1 MRFGLQKFKEPKVTC
16 WDLSDE
22 VGKCQKCYKIS
33 LCRIRWRGK
42 KKSSP
47 GVVTETKPTAESSAT
62 QPVSTPASE
71 KPKLVTKSN
80 AGGTVKI
87 DPSLAK
93 PIKKKTPTL
102 SLTDDGTPEEVE
114 KEEEKVEEINET
126 LEFNQEELNNALS
139 EYIEIRKQQEASD
152 MELLILNKSFELL
165 ENFQIKLVLSNSLEL
180 NILERAE
187 QELVQFLRKQ
197 LQNGKI
203 KLLPEIKEQEAKD
216 KLYTDRDKFQFMVE
230 KNPELQKLKDRL
242 GLDFEF

>member
-1 MRFGLQKFKEPKVTC
+1 M
-16 WDLSDE
+16 
-22 VGKCQKCYKIS
+22 
-33 LCRIRWRGK
+33 
-42 KKSSP
+42 
-47 GVVTETKPTAESSAT
+47 
-62 QPVSTPASE
+62 
-71 KPKLVTKSN
+71 
-80 AGGTVKI
+80 
-87 DPSLAK
+87 
-93 PIKKKTPTL
+93 
-102 SLTDDGTPEEVE
+102 
-114 KEEEKVEEINET
+114 
-126 LEFNQEELNNALS
+126 
-139 EYIEIRKQQEASD
+139 EIRKQQEASD

-165 ENFQIKLVLSNSLEL
+165 ENYQIKLVLSNSLEL